1 MSAQLLNNSALH
13 QRLASIGARMKV
25 VNNDGWMMLRIEF
38 AHKIRDN
45 TSMMEF
51 VNISL
56 KENGK
61 SLHIVSHPNSR
72 TFRQFN
78 KYLFSETYGKDQEL
92 LSQIREY
99 LLLVN
104 LQ

>member
-1 MSAQLLNNSALH
+1 MSAQLLTNSALH
-13 QRLASIGARMKV
+13 HRLASMDARMKV

-38 AHKIRDN
+38 AHKIKDS
-45 TSMMEF
+45 TAMTEY

-56 KENGK
+56 KDNGK
-61 SLHIVSHPNSR
+61 SLHIVSHPHSR

-78 KYLFSETYGKDQEL
+78 KYLFSETHGKDKEL
-92 LSQIREY
+92 MAQIREY

>member
-13 QRLASIGARMKV
+13 QRLASLGARMKV

-38 AHKIRDN
+38 AHKIRGN
-45 TSMMEF
+45 TAITET
-51 VNISL
+51 VNVSL

-72 TFRQFN
+72 TFSQFN

-92 LSQIREY
+92 LAQIREY